1 MKKRKLGGFSYY
13 LSPERIKDYQSK
25 PIEKR
30 LTWLYLGN
38 LLRKNYPGNIIRIQD
53 KFRQGK
59 I

>member
-1 MKKRKLGGFSYY
+1 MSENVGFGYR
-13 LSPERIKDYQSK
+13 LSIKTIREYQKK

-30 LTWLYLGN
+30 LLWLYQGN
-38 LLRKNYPGNIIRIQD
+38 LLRKLYPKRIIELQD